1 MSSNHIAE
9 MAKKQLEMSKA
20 ILNAEES
27 DDDTDDL
34 LLLSEPI
41 FSQDSSSA
49 TAAAPSE
56 TPEASP
62 TTPPKIVSTTT
73 TATPTTTFTKQDDE
87 KINAQGKEHT
97 CSLYYTYRNRESN
110 ESFQRFPICLRS
122 RARPLYYTECK

>member
-27 DDDTDDL
+27 DDDDDDL

-49 TAAAPSE
+49 MAADPSE
-56 TPEASP
+56 VPAVVSP
-62 TTPPKIVSTTT
+62 PTPPQIVSPSTK
-73 TATPTTTFTKQDDE
+73 TFTKQDDE
-87 KINAQGKEHT
+87 KINAQGK
-97 CSLYYTYRNRESN
+97 RNMLAVLTN
-110 ESFQRFPICLRS
+110 
-122 RARPLYYTECK
+122 